1 MANFTCAEWAARAR
15 LTTFARTAGGI
26 ICTTSPA
33 RDGLT
38 PIGRTDSATTFDSPF
53 SADLLAVW
61 ESLFARLWSGRALFD
76 GISGDFCALPLF
88 CGREPFPAVP
98 CQYFSGRGFFVH
110 KILCTD
116 AGETSPPWLF
126 RAVWAESPPSGGDLS
141 AGRRVLVPH
150 ARTLEDAASLIAE
163 PGQPDDGGDR
173 RAKAREGAH
182 GAASGART
190 PTAGDRP
197 PRQRRRQGARP
208 ARNRLWPTAKGRGR
222 LCPCPR

>member
-1 MANFTCAEWAARAR
+1 MPHEQRDGATHARAAAPPRFPSMYQLGLMILADECPRMANFTCAGWAARAKS
-15 LTTFARTAGGI
+15 TTFARTAGGI

-33 RDGLT
+33 RDDLT
-38 PIGRTDSATTFDSPF
+38 PTGRIDSATTFDSPF

-126 RAVWAESPPSGGDLS
+126 RAVWAESPP
-141 AGRRVLVPH
+141 
-150 ARTLEDAASLIAE
+150 TAAI
-163 PGQPDDGGDR
+163 
-173 RAKAREGAH
+173 
-182 GAASGART
+182 
-190 PTAGDRP
+190 
-197 PRQRRRQGARP
+197 
-208 ARNRLWPTAKGRGR
+208 
-222 LCPCPR
+222 